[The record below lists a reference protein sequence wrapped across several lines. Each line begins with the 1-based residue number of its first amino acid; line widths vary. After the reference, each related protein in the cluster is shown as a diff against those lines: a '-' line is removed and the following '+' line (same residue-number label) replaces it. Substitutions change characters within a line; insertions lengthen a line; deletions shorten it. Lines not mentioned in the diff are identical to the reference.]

1 MLSAIELLAR
11 LSRRKGKM
19 RNIGEPDGWAKQV
32 ESRVPSVDRALDLLE
47 LLAIS
52 DHGLT
57 LSDISRALDIPKSSV
72 HYLLRDLAWRGY
84 IERAPGGRT
93 FSLGIQAARL
103 ATIRLTKSLLTVLCE
118 PYVKQLAKHLNLCT
132 QLGIFDAAEALVIAK
147 ADPGTEGKFDS
158 WIGRHFELHCTAL
171 GKALI
176 AFLSKPELTNL
187 FQNRALPKHNPNTI
201 CSLQSLE
208 LHLGTVRANG
218 FAVDDEEHELGV
230 RCIAAPIFNFLGKP
244 IASICVFGPT
254 YMLPNRNLKAL
265 GAQVASAT
273 SEITRHLSQQVGS
286 LRPDFAQQSLL

>member
-1 MLSAIELLAR
+1 
-11 LSRRKGKM
+11 M
-19 RNIGEPDGWAKQV
+19 RILGESGGRTRQLD
-32 ESRVPSVDRALDLLE
+32 SRVPSVDRALDLLE

-52 DHGLT
+52 DRGLS

-72 HYLLRDLAWRGY
+72 HYLLHDLAWRGY
-84 IERAPGGRT
+84 VERAPGGRT
-93 FSLGIQAARL
+93 YSLGVQATRL

-118 PYVKQLAKHLNLCT
+118 PYVKDLAKHLNLCV

-147 ADPGTEGKFDS
+147 ADTGAGGTFDS

-176 AFLSKPELTNL
+176 AFLSKPELTKL

-201 CSLQSLE
+201 CSFHSLE
-208 LHLGTVRANG
+208 IHLETVRANG

-244 IASICVFGPT
+244 IASICAFGPSR
-254 YMLPNRNLKAL
+254 MLPNGNLKSL
-265 GAQVASAT
+265 GSMIASAT
-273 SEITRHLSQQVGS
+273 TEVSRHLSEQVGTLRGDLVPNSS
-286 LRPDFAQQSLL
+286 L